1 MSIRRMDGPFAVLP
15 YEVMDILDNVSLY
28 AERVYRNLLRLK
40 MKVDT
45 DQPGEWATGTTIYK
59 VKKTD
64 ITRRSKMSRWTF
76 YDSWKELI
84 DSGLIIENN
93 DGSITITMLYKK
105 RKGKDKENSAMSDIK
120 RLIKMNSQI
129 MEQIISKMAEIDS
142 FGNIEE
148 KESDTPELFDEKS
161 EKKVLAPATFL
172 NLTDL
177 KIDEVSGTA
186 TFFDDDDA
194 KVSVPATQSEKKL
207 SVPATSFDEVSVP
220 ATKNDKN
227 VAGTGTRSLDS
238 LDLKISLSL
247 ISLFYTTI
255 GQKKI
260 SKEKRERGLKSYE
273 EMRKEGFTDDQ
284 IEFAVKWTLENVKDI
299 YDFKII
305 KSTISQALAKKEEY
319 EGKERI
325 KGEKQAEKALHEE
338 EERKSAEEAEH
349 YRLLKEKMTPEERV
363 VLRQN
368 AFALAEKRKMMREF
382 LKENT
387 IEALENEILMES
399 EVIDHG
405 NRL

>member
-15 YEVMDILDNVSLY
+15 YEVMDILDNVSVY
-28 AERVYRNLLRLK
+28 ADRVYRNLLRLK
-40 MKVDT
+40 MKVDA

-59 VKKTD
+59 VKKLD
-64 ITRRSKMSRWTF
+64 IARRSKISKWKC

-105 RKGKDKENSAMSDIK
+105 KKGKEKENNAMSEIK
-120 RLIKMNSQI
+120 RLIKMNSHI
-129 MEQIISKMAEIDS
+129 MEQINSKMAELDS
-142 FGNIEE
+142 FENIEE
-148 KESDTPELFDEKS
+148 KESDVPELFDVKS
-161 EKKVLAPATFL
+161 EKKVDVPATFL

-177 KIDEVSGTA
+177 KIDEVDVPA
-186 TFFDDDDA
+186 TSFDDDDT
-194 KVSVPATQSEKKL
+194 KVDVPATKSEKKVD
-207 SVPATSFDEVSVP
+207 VPATSFDEVDVP
-220 ATKNDKN
+220 ATKNDKK
-227 VAGTGTRSLDS
+227 VAGTSTRSLDS

-247 ISLFYTTI
+247 ISLFYSTI

-260 SKEKRERGLKSYE
+260 SKEKRERALKSFE
-273 EMRKEGFTDDQ
+273 EMRKDGFTDDQ